1 MEDSVLSVVVET
13 LKNDEIKDGNSI
25 INFDN
30 LKTDNKKS
38 LLMRNNKSTLSLVDK
53 ETKFRSGQKQ
63 YKSIVSDAWADN
75 QSQNQSNYN

>member
-13 LKNDEIKDGNSI
+13 LKNDIITDGNSV

-30 LKTDNKKS
+30 LKTDNIKNIGI
-38 LLMRNNKSTLSLVDK
+38 RNNKSTLSLVDK
-53 ETKFRSGQKQ
+53 ETKFRSGHNK
-63 YKSIVSDAWADN
+63 YKSIISDAWVDN